1 MVQNFKSVESNCRVE
16 RETMALGFDVITGV
30 LVLNLLFGAV
40 LVLGAFK
47 LMEWRLGVGALGGIA
62 VGTVVVYGQATMG
75 EQLLSVTVSEM
86 KILVIAA
93 ALGAVLGVVSTVIVV
108 EPEL

>member
-1 MVQNFKSVESNCRVE
+1 M
-16 RETMALGFDVITGV
+16 TLGITWMAGV
-30 LVLNLLFGAV
+30 LVLNLLFGTL

-47 LMEWRLGVGALGGIA
+47 LMEWRLEVGALGGIA
-62 VGTVVVYGQATMG
+62 VGTAVVYAEATVG
-75 EQLLSVTVSEM
+75 ERLLTVTVSEM
-86 KILVIAA
+86 KLLVIAA

>member
-1 MVQNFKSVESNCRVE
+1 
-16 RETMALGFDVITGV
+16 MALGITWMVGV
-30 LVLNLLFGAV
+30 LVLNLLFGTL

-47 LMEWRLGVGALGGIA
+47 LMEWRLEVGALGGIA
-62 VGTVVVYGQATMG
+62 VGTAVVYAEATMG
-75 EQLLSVTVSEM
+75 EQFLTVTVNEM
-86 KILVIAA
+86 KLLVIAA

>member
-1 MVQNFKSVESNCRVE
+1 
-16 RETMALGFDVITGV
+16 MALGITWIVGV
-30 LVLNLLFGAV
+30 LVLNLLFGTL

-47 LMEWRLGVGALGGIA
+47 LMEWRLEVGALGGIA
-62 VGTVVVYGQATMG
+62 VGTAVVYAEATMG
-75 EQLLSVTVSEM
+75 EQLLTVTVSEM
-86 KILVIAA
+86 KMLVIAA